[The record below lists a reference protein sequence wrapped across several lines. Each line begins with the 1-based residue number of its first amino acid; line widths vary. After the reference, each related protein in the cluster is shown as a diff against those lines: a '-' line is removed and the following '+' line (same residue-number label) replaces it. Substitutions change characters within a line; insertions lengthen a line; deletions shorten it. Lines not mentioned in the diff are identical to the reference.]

1 MSTTPDPAAEH
12 AARHWF
18 SKGLHELGHAEQRL
32 LDRLSQRKLVSEDVN
47 AVFRSDLT
55 FGERLADNVSRFGGS
70 WTFIIVFATILVLWT
85 GVNSFVLHKP
95 FDPYPYIFLN
105 LMLSMLAAVQA
116 PVIMMSQNRQAA
128 MDRLDATNDYKVNLK
143 AEIEIM
149 GLHDKLDQLR
159 TDQLGSLLARQQEQI
174 DLLMKL
180 VAENTLRADRRGP
193 AE

>member
-1 MSTTPDPAAEH
+1 MPIHESNPEQ

-18 SKGLHELGHAEQRL
+18 SKSLDQLGQAERKL
-32 LDRLSQRKLVSEDVN
+32 LEKLSQHKLVSQDINE
-47 AVFRSDLT
+47 VFRSDLS

-70 WTFIIVFATILVLWT
+70 WTFIMVFAAVLLAWT
-85 GVNSFVLHKP
+85 GLNSYVLHRP

-128 MDRLDATNDYKVNLK
+128 MDRLDAANDYKVNLK

-149 GLHDKLDQLR
+149 GLHDKLEQICAGQLAEV
-159 TDQLGSLLARQQEQI
+159 LAKQQQQI

-180 VAENTLRADRRGP
+180 VGKEPSPPLSP
-193 AE
+193 